1 MFDRVSVSLLPI
13 GLAIAMS
20 ISASLAPA
28 SVGRAYAAD
37 PVAASEPSIQY
48 QEALAHSTKT
58 YSFALGGPA
67 TVPFRP
73 RPSDSAMVDGA
84 APVAQPASQG
94 SGVVAPG
101 LTAKASVTPNATLNV
116 LRREVFGFLPY
127 WQLGSTLNYD
137 TLSTIAYFGILLN
150 VDMAG
155 NDPTNDGALYR
166 SDSGW
171 NGWNSSSMTSGIN
184 NRSEEHKSE
193 LHTTPHTGCRLLL

>member
-28 SVGRAYAAD
+28 SVGKAYAAD
-37 PVAASEPSIQY
+37 PVAATEPSIQY

-58 YSFALGGPA
+58 YSFAPGGA
-67 TVPFRP
+67 VTVPFRP
-73 RPSDSAMVDGA
+73 RAGDSAKVDGA
-84 APVAQPASQG
+84 APVALPAAKG
-94 SGVVAPG
+94 SGAVTPKLAAP
-101 LTAKASVTPNATLNV
+101 ASVTPNATLNV
-116 LRREVFGFLPY
+116 LRRQVFGFLPY

-155 NDPTNDGALYR
+155 NDPNNDGALYR

-171 NGWNSSSMTSGIN
+171 NGWNSSSMTAVIN
-184 NRSEEHKSE
+184 NAHAHRTRVV
-193 LHTTPHTGCRLLL
+193 LTGESFAWESG